1 MSDLLLAVPSRG
13 RPGNIARLRDA
24 MRETCRGST
33 FLLVGLDDD
42 DPRFDEYPGRVTY
55 VIRPD
60 LHKVTAWCNELITP
74 LIDDYKYVG
83 HFGDDNV
90 PRTPGWDVQIMQAL
104 EKTPFAFANDQYP
117 GRTPGTLC
125 CHVFMRSEVVKT
137 LGYFGPPS
145 ISHMYVDVAWYA
157 WGTACGIT
165 YLHDVL
171 IPHLHYTSGQ
181 SGHDQTYAV
190 SFAGTSNDLDAW
202 HAYSRG
208 GALNDDIRKLGGRE
222 FTPDE
227 LAKFNRDLNIP
238 DHWPG

>member
-1 MSDLLLAVPSRG
+1 MKDLLLVVPSRG

-24 MRETCRGST
+24 MKETCQGDT
-33 FLLVGLDDD
+33 WLEVGLDAD
-42 DPRFDEYPGRVTY
+42 DPARGEYPDGVSYT
-55 VIRPD
+55 V
-60 LHKVTAWCNELITP
+60 LAGVHKVTAWCNVLAVPEASAFRYL
-74 LIDDYKYVG
+74 G

-90 PRTPGWDVQIMQAL
+90 PRTPGWDTQVMEAL

-117 GRTPGTLC
+117 GRTPGTLS
-125 CHVFMRSEVVKT
+125 CHIFMRSEVVRA

-145 ISHMYVDVAWYA
+145 IAHMYVDVAWYA

-165 YLHDVL
+165 YLHDTL
-171 IPHLHYTSGQ
+171 IPHLHYTTGQ

-208 GALNDDIRKLGGRE
+208 GGLNADIGKLGGRL
-222 FTPDE
+222 FAPDE

>member
-1 MSDLLLAVPSRG
+1 VRDLLLVVPSRG

-24 MRETCRGST
+24 MRETCQGDTHLR
-33 FLLVGLDDD
+33 VGIDTD
-42 DPRFDEYPGRVTY
+42 DPAFDSYPGGVTY
-55 VIRPD
+55 VVRD
-60 LHKVTAWCNELITP
+60 NLRKVTAWCNELAVPYT
-74 LIDDYKYVG
+74 DDYRYIG

-90 PRTPGWDVQIMQAL
+90 PRTVGWDTQVMAAL

-117 GRTPGTLC
+117 SRVPGTLS
-125 CHVFMRSEVVKT
+125 CHIFMRSEVIKA

-171 IPHLHYTSGQ
+171 IPHLHYTTGA
-181 SGHDQTYAV
+181 GAHDQTYAV
-190 SFAGTSNDLDAW
+190 SFAGTSDDLDAW
-202 HAYSRG
+202 HAYCRDGS
-208 GALNDDIRKLGGRE
+208 LNADIRKLGGRE
-222 FTPDE
+222 FTPEE

-238 DHWPG
+238 DRWPG